1 MLPCKRLVMARMR
14 SHTYGVLFIIVSMLL
29 VPWTS
34 TLQPAA
40 QERLFTAVGVEQT
53 LIVSSAGGAASMIVE
68 VPLNEALTG
77 LSLELEPSIL
87 GRSEAISWT
96 NELHFNHSQSSP
108 EMVDYNGSGLSLM
121 GVDVNWDLNNGGSVP
136 TGWTRSSSTYS
147 QVNQRSCGRNGS
159 TGYSL
164 LTFGGYTWWDSP
176 AVDLS
181 GMSNGDVSFWIK
193 QGNSGCGEEP
203 DSNENLY
210 IQYRTSSG
218 SYVTLRTMSGS
229 TAGGTSS
236 TYTHNLPSAAFHS
249 NFKMRFYQNSGSG
262 SCCDYWF
269 FDDVSLTRPGGEGNW
284 TSPAFGWSPNA
295 VYSALKGPHGFLSID
310 AKVPNGGLLEW
321 SLLDNVSGLVI
332 PGFEKRAG
340 LMADLGSIDWQ
351 SHPDLR
357 LKVHMLAGSG
367 GIPEVYGIHIN
378 GRVLDGFHSD
388 PSDSGWQMEN
398 SLWSDGAV
406 SGTGNLTSP
415 MFKSMRPIS
424 RLITDVSVTG
434 SGQLQVSLDG
444 GSWTAIAEQGVTP
457 FTSAV
462 SSVQFRWIG
471 SGSWNMGE
479 FKVDLDTGG
488 LPFEPRLDVGRDG
501 VEEWSF
507 ANTAIGP
514 WGWQDR
520 LSNGALSHTMT
531 WTTNAT
537 RQVNIWLPKQ
547 GVEEFGFW
555 LTGDATNVSWQAKIG
570 SVLVAEG
577 LAGTL
582 SEQFIELNNTQLE
595 FLSENLS
602 TSTPVWS
609 TLGIE
614 FSEIVIS
621 ISASNGNLNLHGV
634 RVPYHSSASFSFSPM
649 DNIVQALNDEI
660 SSASVASGKHHLPLP
675 LVMSAAG
682 AMKATITDVQ
692 STSGAMTEVMIIRNA
707 TQTLVAAED
716 WIEVQALHLGEAGQP
731 EAVQIDLVGANQQL
745 RVEWPLDGGAAVES
759 GAFGL
764 IEWHPDSPFE
774 YVENGSRVTS
784 LMKFRLQ
791 PDWDDEE
798 WLDVR
803 CRLILSNGIRSAP
816 AVESFGAGQYLGV
829 ENDVFIESW
838 DVYNEAG
845 GLIPL
850 DQSQLRAGHNVSI
863 EVQVGYDSLSLDYL
877 PRSNVVR
884 VHLFENDIEIAN
896 TTSLSMG
903 KALFNVNIP
912 LGANNLV
919 YSLQVEHLFGGID
932 VSTITLNRT
941 FQSDSLAPYLVNSN
955 IRHNDHLP
963 LGTTHQLRFEVHD
976 RPSLPS
982 ELTLML
988 WRSWIDDWNFDGWP
1002 NEGEYSP
1009 QSLQIPYNLTAS
1021 RGNYTYE
1028 IDISQQIHGDI
1039 VAGYITG
1046 TDAAGNPVVG
1056 GGAQGADEYLF
1067 MFQLAEDTTPLLSNN
1082 VSFGDEWKNW
1092 IHPGNTYEVI
1102 IPFSEQNGLSDVE
1115 TLSID
1120 LASNAQQDQLQVIW
1134 NANNRQCISQNTHI
1148 IIEWCEI
1155 RAQSGELNPYTKD
1168 LVLSIQFTPM
1178 WTLPDE
1184 GDLRREPAISI
1195 SDRAGQS
1202 TFSVYP
1208 ELRWRWSTDL
1218 MIDSNSVVLEVESGE
1233 QTSEGAWVTPQA
1245 EMSLSGNVIFAES
1258 GESPQ
1263 ESYEVKVSLAGQS
1276 KHVAYVSGSFY
1287 IDLLAPIET
1296 GNHPLTWSLDYLP
1309 AQARDVTDSVAA
1321 LFWVVVDG
1329 TGPVAADVVA
1339 PRVGGELPV
1348 EELGELTFDIR
1359 IRELEELNP
1368 EGLLLNWKLVSGTSP
1383 DGSIL
1388 ASGGEEMT
1396 LPDGV
1401 LASQQIR
1408 AMAQFDLASLVEV
1421 DYFLEQTSLH
1431 IWLSGSD
1438 VAGNPFQSS
1447 ASFNSETT
1455 PMQSWNIEQ
1464 YKAIWKVTEDDIDMP
1479 STRIEIGQITSISIT
1494 LRNEG
1499 KSNGSADV
1507 RVVGLDLSG
1516 ARTDL
1521 FRQDVEVA
1529 AGSSTLLTID
1539 WKPEQVGLYWLEI
1552 YVDEKSLAS
1561 SGQVDVRPQESES
1574 SFLGVE
1580 GVDDTILVVF
1590 GILVI
1595 AMLAVILLFMKDVI
1609 SKREDPWE
1617 EEEYWDEAESV
1628 DKQQYKSQ
1636 QSNVQAAA
1644 APAIQGTP
1652 QVTGGL
1658 ATQPQYVNPYDQ
1670 PAIAAPAVAS
1680 VTVAPPAAVGLTA
1693 AQISHNPGVGPGW
1706 MQDGMSRWWK
1716 QNAEGYWYR
1725 LGEDGGW
1732 YPPEQNEYGWQ

>member
-1 MLPCKRLVMARMR
+1 
-14 SHTYGVLFIIVSMLL
+14 
-29 VPWTS
+29 
-34 TLQPAA
+34 
-40 QERLFTAVGVEQT
+40 
-53 LIVSSAGGAASMIVE
+53 
-68 VPLNEALTG
+68 
-77 LSLELEPSIL
+77 
-87 GRSEAISWT
+87 
-96 NELHFNHSQSSP
+96 
-108 EMVDYNGSGLSLM
+108 
-121 GVDVNWDLNNGGSVP
+121 
-136 TGWTRSSSTYS
+136 
-147 QVNQRSCGRNGS
+147 
-159 TGYSL
+159 
-164 LTFGGYTWWDSP
+164 
-176 AVDLS
+176 
-181 GMSNGDVSFWIK
+181 
-193 QGNSGCGEEP
+193 
-203 DSNENLY
+203 
-210 IQYRTSSG
+210 
-218 SYVTLRTMSGS
+218 
-229 TAGGTSS
+229 
-236 TYTHNLPSAAFHS
+236 
-249 NFKMRFYQNSGSG
+249 
-262 SCCDYWF
+262 
-269 FDDVSLTRPGGEGNW
+269 
-284 TSPAFGWSPNA
+284 
-295 VYSALKGPHGFLSID
+295 
-310 AKVPNGGLLEW
+310 
-321 SLLDNVSGLVI
+321 
-332 PGFEKRAG
+332 
-340 LMADLGSIDWQ
+340 
-351 SHPDLR
+351 
-357 LKVHMLAGSG
+357 
-367 GIPEVYGIHIN
+367 
-378 GRVLDGFHSD
+378 
-388 PSDSGWQMEN
+388 
-398 SLWSDGAV
+398 
-406 SGTGNLTSP
+406 
-415 MFKSMRPIS
+415 
-424 RLITDVSVTG
+424 
-434 SGQLQVSLDG
+434 
-444 GSWTAIAEQGVTP
+444 
-457 FTSAV
+457 
-462 SSVQFRWIG
+462 
-471 SGSWNMGE
+471 
-479 FKVDLDTGG
+479 
-488 LPFEPRLDVGRDG
+488 
-501 VEEWSF
+501 
-507 ANTAIGP
+507 
-514 WGWQDR
+514 
-520 LSNGALSHTMT
+520 
-531 WTTNAT
+531 
-537 RQVNIWLPKQ
+537 
-547 GVEEFGFW
+547 
-555 LTGDATNVSWQAKIG
+555 
-570 SVLVAEG
+570 
-577 LAGTL
+577 
-582 SEQFIELNNTQLE
+582 
-595 FLSENLS
+595 
-602 TSTPVWS
+602 
-609 TLGIE
+609 
-614 FSEIVIS
+614 
-621 ISASNGNLNLHGV
+621 
-634 RVPYHSSASFSFSPM
+634 
-649 DNIVQALNDEI
+649 
-660 SSASVASGKHHLPLP
+660 
-675 LVMSAAG
+675 
-682 AMKATITDVQ
+682 
-692 STSGAMTEVMIIRNA
+692 
-707 TQTLVAAED
+707 
-716 WIEVQALHLGEAGQP
+716 
-731 EAVQIDLVGANQQL
+731 
-745 RVEWPLDGGAAVES
+745 
-759 GAFGL
+759 
-764 IEWHPDSPFE
+764 
-774 YVENGSRVTS
+774 
-784 LMKFRLQ
+784 
-791 PDWDDEE
+791 
-798 WLDVR
+798 
-803 CRLILSNGIRSAP
+803 
-816 AVESFGAGQYLGV
+816 
-829 ENDVFIESW
+829 
-838 DVYNEAG
+838 
-845 GLIPL
+845 
-850 DQSQLRAGHNVSI
+850 
-863 EVQVGYDSLSLDYL
+863 
-877 PRSNVVR
+877 
-884 VHLFENDIEIAN
+884 
-896 TTSLSMG
+896 
-903 KALFNVNIP
+903 
-912 LGANNLV
+912 
-919 YSLQVEHLFGGID
+919 
-932 VSTITLNRT
+932 
-941 FQSDSLAPYLVNSN
+941 
-955 IRHNDHLP
+955 
-963 LGTTHQLRFEVHD
+963 
-976 RPSLPS
+976 
-982 ELTLML
+982 ML

-1021 RGNYTYE
+1021 RGNYTFE